1 MIRVDLLDPPAYS
14 PPYDHALA
22 TALTRT
28 GRAQVR
34 LLTSDFAYADVPAA
48 DGYERVRRFYRHAA
62 GAPGSRRRQLTKLG
76 SHVPDMLAY
85 RRAAAGGADI
95 AHFQWLTIPEV
106 DLRLL
111 PRTLPVVLTIH
122 DPLRRG
128 RAGRSALHLL
138 DVRAF
143 DAVDAVVV
151 HSRFAREAV
160 IATHGLDPEL
170 VHVIRHGAL
179 MPPAQPDRPGPVL
192 ESAPAPAPAP
202 APGPG
207 PGPGPDVTASAC
219 ERDATAAS
227 GLPAELVGSPADPMT
242 PVVLCF
248 GLIRPYK
255 GIETLLSAWRE
266 VIGAELWIVG
276 RPMLDIA
283 PLVAT
288 APANVRFVPRF
299 VTDAEQAALFAR
311 AGIVVLPY
319 ERSDRFGFSGV
330 LATALGA
337 GKAIVLSAIGG
348 FQEIGE
354 LGAAVLVPPGDA
366 GALSASLQHL
376 IEDEAARSRF
386 ASAAARVAATEFS
399 WEAVAAQTLALYEH
413 LLAGRARSRPGRAS

>member
-22 TALTRT
+22 TALART
-28 GRAQVR
+28 GGARVR
-34 LLTSDFAYADVPAA
+34 LLTSDFAYADVPVP
-48 DGYERVRRFYRHAA
+48 DGYARVRRFYRRAT

-76 SHVPDMLAY
+76 SHIPDMLAY
-85 RRAAAGGADI
+85 SRAAAGGADV
-95 AHFQWLTIPEV
+95 AHFQWLTIPEL

-128 RAGRSALHLL
+128 RAGASSALHLL
-138 DVRAF
+138 DARAF
-143 DAVDAVVV
+143 GAVDAVVV
-151 HSRFAREAV
+151 HSQFARAAV
-160 IATHGLDPEL
+160 IAAHGLDPDL

-179 MPPAQPDRPGPVL
+179 TPAALAGGPVTAQRSASDAPVAPESVPAATAPLPPASGPLPD
-192 ESAPAPAPAP
+192 
-202 APGPG
+202 
-207 PGPGPDVTASAC
+207 
-219 ERDATAAS
+219 
-227 GLPAELVGSPADPMT
+227 ELAGGPADPVT
-242 PVVLCF
+242 PLVLCF

-255 GIETLLSAWRE
+255 GIDALLSAWRE
-266 VIGAELWIVG
+266 VSGAELWIVG

-283 PLVAT
+283 PLVAA

-311 AGIVVLPY
+311 ADIVVLPY

-348 FQEIGE
+348 FAEIGE
-354 LGAAVLVPPGDA
+354 LGAAALVPPGDA
-366 GALSASLQHL
+366 VALSATLQHL
-376 IEDEAARSRF
+376 IDDETERSRLAGTAARI
-386 ASAAARVAATEFS
+386 AATEFS
-399 WEAVAAQTLALYEH
+399 WEAVAAQTLALYER
-413 LLAGRARSRPGRAS
+413 LLAERARA